1 MVLQLRYNRVC
12 VEAWAYTLPEEI
24 VSTDQIESRLSP
36 LYDRLKLPLG
46 RLELMTGIRER
57 RFFPIEERPSR
68 ISAITGRKAIATAS
82 LAPASIG
89 ALIHGSVCR
98 DCLEPA
104 TACAVHRQLN
114 LPAACAVYDVSN
126 ACLGLLNGIVQAA
139 NMIELGHIKAA
150 VVVGTENGRQL
161 VESTIAALNA
171 DLSLDRKQIKTA
183 FASLTIGAGSA
194 AVVLVDR
201 SLSRHGHR
209 LLGGA
214 LLARTDHCDLCRGDH
229 VAGSPE
235 KSLLMETDSE
245 ALLREGIAAATI
257 AFDGFLDALNW
268 RREQINRTFCHQV
281 GKAHHRLLFESLG
294 LDATIDFA
302 TYPTLGN
309 TGAVALPM
317 TAARGIEQ
325 TPPRQGDRV
334 ALLGIGSG
342 INVVMLGLDWGTAQ

>member
-1 MVLQLRYNRVC
+1 MVLQLHYNRVC
-12 VEAWAYTLPEEI
+12 IEAWAYTLPDEI
-24 VSTDQIESRLSP
+24 VSTEQIESRLSP

-57 RFFPIEERPSR
+57 RFFSATERPSR
-68 ISAITGRKAIATAS
+68 VSAETGRKAIVAAS
-82 LAPASIG
+82 IAPASIG
-89 ALIHGSVCR
+89 AMIHGSVCR

-104 TACAVHRQLN
+104 TACAVHRQLD
-114 LPAACAVYDVSN
+114 LPPTCAVYDVSN

-139 NMIELGHIKAA
+139 NMIELGQIKAA
-150 VVVGTENGRQL
+150 LVVGTENGRQL

-183 FASLTIGAGSA
+183 FASLTIGASSA

-201 SLSRHGHR
+201 SLSRRGHR
-209 LLGGA
+209 LLGGVM
-214 LLARTDHCDLCRGDH
+214 LARTDHCDLCRGDH
-229 VAGSPE
+229 VAGATE
-235 KSLLMETDSE
+235 KALLMETDSE
-245 ALLREGIAAATI
+245 ALLREGIAAAAS
-257 AFDGFLDALNW
+257 AFDGFLDALSW
-268 RREQINRTFCHQV
+268 RRDTINRTFCHQV
-281 GKAHHRLLFESLG
+281 GKAHHRLLFESLK
-294 LDATIDFA
+294 LDPSIDFA

-317 TAARGIEQ
+317 TVARGIEQ
-325 TPPRQGDRV
+325 APPRQGDRV

>member
-1 MVLQLRYNRVC
+1 MVLQLRYQRVC

-24 VSTDQIESRLSP
+24 VSTEQIELRLTP

-57 RFFPIEERPSR
+57 RFFPTDERPSR
-68 ISAITGRKAIATAS
+68 ISALTGRQA
-82 LAPASIG
+82 LQQASISPSMIG
-89 ALIHGSVCR
+89 TLIHGSVCR

-104 TACAVHRQLN
+104 TACAVHQQLG
-114 LPAACAVYDVSN
+114 LPEDCAIYDVSN

-139 NMIELGHIKAA
+139 NMIELGQIKAA
-150 VVVGTENGRQL
+150 LVVGTENGRPL

-171 DLSLDRKQIKTA
+171 DQSLDRKQIKTA

-201 SLSRHGHR
+201 SLSRFGHR

-214 LLARTDHCDLCRGDH
+214 MLARTDHCDLCRGNH
-229 VAGSPE
+229 VAGSPDGA
-235 KSLLMETDSE
+235 LLMETDSE
-245 ALLREGIAAATI
+245 ALLREGIAAATS
-257 AFDGFLDALNW
+257 AFRGFLDTLSW
-268 RREQINRTFCHQV
+268 RREEINRTFCHQV
-281 GKAHHRLLFESLG
+281 GKAHHRLLFDSLG
-294 LDATIDFA
+294 LEPTIDFA

-317 TAARGIEQ
+317 TVARGVEQ
-325 TPPRQGDRV
+325 VPPSTGDRV

-342 INVVMLGLDWGTAQ
+342 INVVMLGLDW

>member
-1 MVLQLRYNRVC
+1 MVLQFRYQRVC
-12 VEAWAYTLPEEI
+12 IEAWAYTLPEEI
-24 VSTDQIESRLSP
+24 VSTEQIELRLTP

-57 RFFPIEERPSR
+57 RFFPTDERPSR
-68 ISAITGRKAIATAS
+68 ISALTGRQALQHAS
-82 LAPASIG
+82 LSPSMIG
-89 ALIHGSVCR
+89 TLIHGSVCR

-104 TACAVHRQLN
+104 TACAVHQQLG
-114 LPAACAVYDVSN
+114 LPEDCAIYDVSN

-139 NMIELGHIKAA
+139 NMIELGQIKAA
-150 VVVGTENGRQL
+150 LVVGTENGRTL

-171 DLSLDRKQIKTA
+171 DQSLDRKQIKTA

-201 SLSRHGHR
+201 SLSRFGHR

-214 LLARTDHCDLCRGDH
+214 MLARTDHCDLCRGNH
-229 VAGSPE
+229 VAGSPDGA
-235 KSLLMETDSE
+235 LLMETDSE
-245 ALLREGIAAATI
+245 ALLREGIAAAAS
-257 AFDGFLDALNW
+257 AFTGFLDTVGW
-268 RREQINRTFCHQV
+268 RREEINRTFCHQV
-281 GKAHHRLLFESLG
+281 GKAHHRLLFDSLG
-294 LDATIDFA
+294 LEPTIDFA

-317 TAARGIEQ
+317 TVARGIEKA
-325 TPPRQGDRV
+325 PPSTGDRV

-342 INVVMLGLDWGTAQ
+342 INVVMLGLDW

>member
-12 VEAWAYTLPEEI
+12 IEAWAHTLPNEI
-24 VSTDQIESRLSP
+24 VSTEQIESRLSP

-57 RFFPIEERPSR
+57 RFFPAEERPSR
-68 ISAITGRKAIATAS
+68 VSAETGRKAIAMTS
-82 LAPASIG
+82 IVPASIG

-104 TACAVHRQLN
+104 TACAVHRQLD
-114 LPAACAVYDVSN
+114 LPTACAVYDVSN
-126 ACLGLLNGIVQAA
+126 ACLGLLNGIIQAA
-139 NMIELGHIKAA
+139 NMIELGQIKAA
-150 VVVGTENGRQL
+150 LVVGTENGRQL

-214 LLARTDHCDLCRGDH
+214 MLARTDHCDLCRGDH

-235 KSLLMETDSE
+235 KALLMETDSE
-245 ALLREGIAAATI
+245 ALLREGIAAATG
-257 AFDGFLDALNW
+257 AFDGFLDALSW
-268 RREQINRTFCHQV
+268 RRDAINRTFCHQV

-294 LDATIDFA
+294 LDPGIDFA

-317 TAARGIEQ
+317 TVACGIEQ
-325 TPPRQGDRV
+325 APPRQGDRV

-342 INVVMLGLDWGTAQ
+342 INVVMLGIDWGTNQ